1 MMAIRLSTG
10 TRNFILDS
18 GLNTLFD
25 TDGAINIYTGTIP
38 ADADADVGAGTLL
51 ATLTFSS
58 NWIGAASA
66 GVMTLAAITSDT
78 NVDASGTAAWFRMYD
93 VSEGVTGSSST
104 KRRIDGT
111 VGTSG
116 ADLNFDTV
124 TFVAGGTAAISSFT
138 ITLPAS

>member
-1 MMAIRLSTG
+1 MAIRLSTG

-25 TDGAINIYTGTIP
+25 TDGAINIYSGTIP

-51 ATLTFSS
+51 ATLTFNA
-58 NWIGAASA
+58 NWIGAAAA
-66 GVMTLAAITSDT
+66 GVMTLAAIVSDT
-78 NVDASGTAAWFRMYD
+78 NVDASGTAAWFRMHD
-93 VSEGVTGSSST
+93 VSEGPTGSSST
-104 KRRIDGT
+104 KKRIDGT

-116 ADLNFDTV
+116 ADLNFNTV

>member
-1 MMAIRLSTG
+1 MAIRLSTG
-10 TRNFILDS
+10 TRDFLLNS

-25 TDGAINIYTGTIP
+25 TDGALNVYSGTIP
-38 ADADADVGAGTLL
+38 ANADADVGAGTLL
-51 ATLTFSS
+51 ATLTFSTD
-58 NWIGAASA
+58 WIGASAS

-104 KRRIDGT
+104 KKRIDGT
-111 VGTSG
+111 VSTSA
-116 ADLNFDTV
+116 ADLNFNTV

-138 ITLPAS
+138 ITLPAT

>member
-1 MMAIRLSTG
+1 MAIRLSTG

>member
-1 MMAIRLSTG
+1 MAIRLSTG

-25 TDGAINIYTGTIP
+25 TDGAINIYSGTIP

-51 ATLTFSS
+51 ATLTFNA

-66 GVMTLAAITSDT
+66 GVMTLAAIVSDT
-78 NVDASGTAAWFRMYD
+78 NVDASGTAAWFRMHD
-93 VSEGVTGSSST
+93 VSEGPTGSSAT
-104 KRRIDGT
+104 KKRIDGT

-116 ADLNFDTV
+116 ADLNFNTV

>member
-1 MMAIRLSTG
+1 MAIRLSTG

-104 KRRIDGT
+104 KKRIDGT

>member
-1 MMAIRLSTG
+1 MAIRLSTG
-10 TRNFILDS
+10 ARNFILDS

-25 TDGAINIYTGTIP
+25 TDGAINIYSGTIP

-51 ATLTFSS
+51 ATLTLSA
-58 NWIGAASA
+58 NWIGAAAA

-78 NVDASGTAAWFRMYD
+78 NVDASGTAAWFRIYD
-93 VSEGVTGSSST
+93 ISEGVTGSSAT
-104 KRRIDGT
+104 KKRIDGT

-116 ADLNFDTV
+116 ADLNFNTV
-124 TFVAGGTAAISSFT
+124 TFVAGGTAAISAFT

>member
-1 MMAIRLSTG
+1 LSTG
-10 TRNFILDS
+10 ARNFILDS

-25 TDGAINIYTGTIP
+25 TDGAINIYSGTIP

-51 ATLTFSS
+51 ATLTFNA
-58 NWIGAASA
+58 NWIGAAAA
-66 GVMTLAAITSDT
+66 GVMTLAAIVSDT
-78 NVDASGTAAWFRMYD
+78 NVDASGTAAWFRMHD
-93 VSEGVTGSSST
+93 VSEGPTGSSAT
-104 KRRIDGT
+104 KKRIDGT

-116 ADLNFDTV
+116 ADLNFNTV

>member
-1 MMAIRLSTG
+1 MAVRISTG

-25 TDGAINIYTGTIP
+25 TDGAINIYSGTIP

-51 ATLTFSS
+51 ATLTFNS

-66 GVMTLAAITSDT
+66 GVMTLAAIVSDT
-78 NVDASGTAAWFRMYD
+78 NVDASGTAAWFRMHD
-93 VSEGVTGSSST
+93 VSEGPTGSSAT
-104 KRRIDGT
+104 KKRIDGT

-116 ADLNFDTV
+116 ADLNFNTV

>member
-1 MMAIRLSTG
+1 M
-10 TRNFILDS
+10 
-18 GLNTLFD
+18 
-25 TDGAINIYTGTIP
+25 
-38 ADADADVGAGTLL
+38 GAGTLL

-66 GVMTLAAITSDT
+66 GVMTLAAVTSDT

-104 KRRIDGT
+104 KKRIDGT

-116 ADLNFDTV
+116 ADLNFNTV